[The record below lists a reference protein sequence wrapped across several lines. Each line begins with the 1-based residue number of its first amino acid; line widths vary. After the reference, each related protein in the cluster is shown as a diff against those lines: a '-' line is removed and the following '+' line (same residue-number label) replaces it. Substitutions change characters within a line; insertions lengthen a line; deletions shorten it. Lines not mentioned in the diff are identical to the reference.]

1 MPGVRDFNGAD
12 AKKLQN
18 NPSRNSFLE
27 NKRGPFS
34 FAGPHARLES
44 VKQLT
49 REQVEGRKEKAV
61 RFTRDVLGDP
71 ERSAEIADESLE
83 SYADRKGFQI
93 INPRGGRCRMPTK
106 EELQDRIAE
115 LEQENE
121 DLQAQIDDVLDILN
135 PPEDE
140 NGDESDNGWDDD
152 D

>member
-1 MPGVRDFNGAD
+1 MPGLR
-12 AKKLQN
+12 
-18 NPSRNSFLE
+18 R
-27 NKRGPFS
+27 
-34 FAGPHARLES
+34 
-44 VKQLT
+44 VKQFT

-83 SYADRKGFQI
+83 TYADRKRFQI
-93 INPRGGRCRMPTK
+93 INPRGGRCRMRTK
-106 EELQDRIAE
+106 DELQDRIAE

-121 DLQAQIDDVLDILN
+121 DLQAQIDDVLDIL

-140 NGDESDNGWDDD
+140 NGDESDKGWDDD